1 MIRILIADDANLI
14 RQALNIYFKLEPNLE
29 IVGTAENGKTA
40 LKLVEEL
47 NPDIVLMDME
57 MPEMDGLTATQIISE
72 RFPKTK
78 VLMISSHNTQYY
90 IDKALEV
97 GANGYFIKST
107 PAEELS
113 EAIQL
118 IYEKDVRII
127 PTFSEEEPYLILP
140 DSSDSTKNTESIPE
154 PVLQKTE
161 IATKER
167 ENEQTIEPEKSIS
180 KNIDSNNSGNNLSS
194 FTTKTSPINRDKS
207 PQIKLTD
214 VPKSRLSSLSLDTL
228 YKFLPPLKHFD
239 NSPKTWG
246 IVSLSVFGVV
256 IFLASVFR
264 YRMTVTAQAQISP
277 SGEIVVV
284 QAPLE
289 GTIDKIKVTENQ
301 TVEAGETIAV
311 IRNSQLHGRKK
322 QLEESIER
330 VQQHITKLDSQ
341 INRLDWQI
349 TNTIAESKSPTSE
362 QKIVFQETKEILQ
375 QKLEGDRQRI
385 QKIENNLRESNIRA
399 PITGTVQKLY
409 LHHQE
414 QPIHTGELIAKISSN
429 QAPLLVKASVASQ
442 DIDRVAKNQ
451 KVSLRVFACPHTY
464 YGTLQGK
471 TIDISPPISQT
482 PKEENTSISEQ
493 KQNINSASDT
503 YEVIIEP
510 ASLALRKDKQKCLLQ
525 SGMKARADIITR
537 EETILALILRKARLI
552 N

>member
-385 QKIENNLRESNIRA
+385 QKIENNLQESNIRA

-471 TIDISPPISQT
+471 TIDISPPSSQT

>member
-40 LKLVEEL
+40 LKLIEEL

-72 RFPKTK
+72 RFPETK

-113 EAIQL
+113 EAIKL

-127 PTFSEEEPYLILP
+127 PTFSEEKPYLILS
-140 DSSDSTKNTESIPE
+140 DSSVRTNNTESIPE
-154 PVLQKTE
+154 PVWQKTE
-161 IATKER
+161 IATKEH

-180 KNIDSNNSGNNLSS
+180 TNIDLSNSSDNPSS
-194 FTTKTSPINRDKS
+194 FTTKTSPINQDRL
-207 PQIKLTD
+207 PQIKVTD
-214 VPKSRLSSLSLDTL
+214 VPQSRLSSLALDTL
-228 YKFLPPLKHFD
+228 YKFLPSLKHFD

-246 IVSLSVFGVV
+246 IIFLSVFGVA
-256 IFLASVFR
+256 IFLASVLR

-289 GTIDKIKVTENQ
+289 GTIEKIKVTENQ
-301 TVEAGETIAV
+301 TVEAGETLAV
-311 IRNSQLHGRKK
+311 ISNPQLHDHK
-322 QLEESIER
+322 QQLDESIEI
-330 VQQHITKLDSQ
+330 VQQHIIKLDNQ

-349 TNTIAESKSPTSE
+349 ANTIAESKSPTSE

-375 QKLEGDRQRI
+375 QKLEGDRQKL
-385 QKIENNLRESNIRA
+385 QQIENNLQESKIRT
-399 PITGTVQKLY
+399 PIAGTIQKLY

-442 DIDRVAKNQ
+442 DIDKVAKDQ
-451 KVSLRVFACPHTY
+451 KVSLKVFACPHTY
-464 YGTLQGK
+464 YGMLQGR

-482 PKEENTSISEQ
+482 LTEEQTISQ
-493 KQNINSASDT
+493 HKQNIDSASDT

-510 ASLALRKDKQKCLLQ
+510 ASLSLRKDKQKCLLQ

>member
-40 LKLVEEL
+40 LKLIEEL
-47 NPDIVLMDME
+47 NPDVVLMDME

-72 RFPKTK
+72 RFPETK

-113 EAIQL
+113 EAIKL

-127 PTFSEEEPYLILP
+127 PTFSEEKPYLILP
-140 DSSDSTKNTESIPE
+140 DSSPRTNNTESIPE

-180 KNIDSNNSGNNLSS
+180 TNIDSNNASNNPSS
-194 FTTKTSPINRDKS
+194 FTTKTSPINQDRL
-207 PQIKLTD
+207 PQIKVTD
-214 VPKSRLSSLSLDTL
+214 VPQSRISSLALDTL
-228 YKFLPPLKHFD
+228 YKFLPSLKHFD

-246 IVSLSVFGVV
+246 IICLSVFGVA
-256 IFLASVFR
+256 IFLASVLR

-289 GTIDKIKVTENQ
+289 GTIKKIKVTENQ
-301 TVEAGETIAV
+301 TVEAGETLAV
-311 IRNSQLHGRKK
+311 ISNHQLHDRKK
-322 QLEESIER
+322 QLDESIET
-330 VQQHITKLDSQ
+330 VQQHIIKLDNQ

-349 TNTIAESKSPTSE
+349 ANTIAESKSPTSE

-375 QKLEGDRQRI
+375 QKLEGDRQRL
-385 QKIENNLRESNIRA
+385 QQIENNLQESNIRA
-399 PITGTVQKLY
+399 PIAGTIQKLY

-429 QAPLLVKASVASQ
+429 QSPLLVKASVASQ
-442 DIDRVAKNQ
+442 DIAKVAKNQ
-451 KVSLRVFACPHTY
+451 KVSLKVFACPHTY
-464 YGTLQGK
+464 YGMLQGR

-482 PKEENTSISEQ
+482 LKEEHTISQ
-493 KQNINSASDT
+493 HKQNIDSANDT

-510 ASLALRKDKQKCLLQ
+510 ASLSLRKDKQKCLLQ

-552 N
+552 D

>member
-40 LKLVEEL
+40 LKLIEEL
-47 NPDIVLMDME
+47 NPDVVLMDME

-72 RFPKTK
+72 RFPETK

-113 EAIQL
+113 EAIKL

-127 PTFSEEEPYLILP
+127 PTFSEEKPYLILP
-140 DSSDSTKNTESIPE
+140 DSSVRTNNTESIPE
-154 PVLQKTE
+154 PVWQKTE
-161 IATKER
+161 IATKEH

-180 KNIDSNNSGNNLSS
+180 TNIDLSNASDNPSS
-194 FTTKTSPINRDKS
+194 FTTKTSPINQDRL
-207 PQIKLTD
+207 PQIKVTD
-214 VPKSRLSSLSLDTL
+214 VPQSRISSLALDTL
-228 YKFLPPLKHFD
+228 YKFLPSLKHFD

-246 IVSLSVFGVV
+246 IIFLSVFGVA
-256 IFLASVFR
+256 IFLASVLR

-277 SGEIVVV
+277 NGEIVVV

-289 GTIDKIKVTENQ
+289 GTIEKIKVTENQ
-301 TVEAGETIAV
+301 TVEAGETLAV
-311 IRNSQLHGRKK
+311 ISNPQLHDHK
-322 QLEESIER
+322 QQLDESIET
-330 VQQHITKLDSQ
+330 VQQHIIKLDNQ

-349 TNTIAESKSPTSE
+349 ANTIAESKSPTSE

-375 QKLEGDRQRI
+375 QKLEGDRQRL
-385 QKIENNLRESNIRA
+385 QQIENNLQESNIRA
-399 PITGTVQKLY
+399 PIAGTIQKLY

-442 DIDRVAKNQ
+442 DIDKVAKDQ
-451 KVSLRVFACPHTY
+451 KVSLKVFACPHTY
-464 YGTLQGK
+464 YGMLQGR

-482 PKEENTSISEQ
+482 LTEEQTISQ
-493 KQNINSASDT
+493 HKQNIDSASDT

-510 ASLALRKDKQKCLLQ
+510 ASLSLRKDKQKCLLQ

>member
-40 LKLVEEL
+40 LKLTEEL

-72 RFPKTK
+72 RFPETK

-113 EAIQL
+113 EAIKL

-127 PTFSEEEPYLILP
+127 PTFSEEKPYLILP
-140 DSSDSTKNTESIPE
+140 DSSVRTNNTESIPE
-154 PVLQKTE
+154 PVWQKTE
-161 IATKER
+161 IATKEH

-180 KNIDSNNSGNNLSS
+180 TNIDLSNSSDNPSS
-194 FTTKTSPINRDKS
+194 FTTKTSPINQDRL
-207 PQIKLTD
+207 PQIKVTD
-214 VPKSRLSSLSLDTL
+214 VPQSRLSSLALDTL
-228 YKFLPPLKHFD
+228 YKFLPSLKHFD

-246 IVSLSVFGVV
+246 IIFLSVFGVA
-256 IFLASVFR
+256 IFLASVLR

-277 SGEIVVV
+277 NGEIVVV

-289 GTIDKIKVTENQ
+289 GTIEKIKVTENQ
-301 TVEAGETIAV
+301 TVEAGETLAV
-311 IRNSQLHGRKK
+311 ISNSQLHDHK
-322 QLEESIER
+322 QQLDESIET
-330 VQQHITKLDSQ
+330 VQQHIIKLDNQ

-349 TNTIAESKSPTSE
+349 ANTIAESKSPTSE

-375 QKLEGDRQRI
+375 QKLEGDRQKL
-385 QKIENNLRESNIRA
+385 QQIENNLQESKIRT
-399 PITGTVQKLY
+399 PIAGTIQKLY

-429 QAPLLVKASVASQ
+429 QAPLLVKASVAPQ
-442 DIDRVAKNQ
+442 DIDKVAKDQ
-451 KVSLRVFACPHTY
+451 KVSLKVFACPHTY
-464 YGTLQGK
+464 YGMLQGR

-482 PKEENTSISEQ
+482 LTEEQTISQ
-493 KQNINSASDT
+493 HKQNIDSASDT

-510 ASLALRKDKQKCLLQ
+510 ASLSLRKDKQKCLLQ

>member
-47 NPDIVLMDME
+47 TPDIVLMDME

-207 PQIKLTD
+207 PQIKVTD

-471 TIDISPPISQT
+471 TIDISPPSSQT

>member
-40 LKLVEEL
+40 LKLTEEL

-72 RFPKTK
+72 RFPETK

-113 EAIQL
+113 EAIKL

-127 PTFSEEEPYLILP
+127 PTFSEEKPYLILP
-140 DSSDSTKNTESIPE
+140 DSSVRTNNTESIPE
-154 PVLQKTE
+154 PVWQKTE
-161 IATKER
+161 IATKEH

-180 KNIDSNNSGNNLSS
+180 TNIDLSNASDNPSS
-194 FTTKTSPINRDKS
+194 FTTKTSPINQDRL
-207 PQIKLTD
+207 PQIKVTD
-214 VPKSRLSSLSLDTL
+214 VPQSRISSLALDTL
-228 YKFLPPLKHFD
+228 YKFLPSLKHFD

-246 IVSLSVFGVV
+246 IIFLSVFGVA
-256 IFLASVFR
+256 IFLASVLR

-277 SGEIVVV
+277 NGEIVVV

-289 GTIDKIKVTENQ
+289 GTIEKIKVTENQ
-301 TVEAGETIAV
+301 TVEAGETLAV
-311 IRNSQLHGRKK
+311 ISNPQLHDHK
-322 QLEESIER
+322 QQLDESIET
-330 VQQHITKLDSQ
+330 VQQHIIKLDNQ

-349 TNTIAESKSPTSE
+349 ANTIAESKSPTSE

-375 QKLEGDRQRI
+375 QKLEGDRQKL
-385 QKIENNLRESNIRA
+385 QQIENNLQESKIRT
-399 PITGTVQKLY
+399 PIAGTIQKLY

-429 QAPLLVKASVASQ
+429 QAPLLVKASVAPQ
-442 DIDRVAKNQ
+442 DIDKVAKDQ
-451 KVSLRVFACPHTY
+451 KVSLKVFACPHTY
-464 YGTLQGK
+464 YGMLQGR

-482 PKEENTSISEQ
+482 LTEEQTISQ
-493 KQNINSASDT
+493 HKQNIDSASDT

-510 ASLALRKDKQKCLLQ
+510 ASLSLRKDKQKCLLQ